1 MSKVNKSKLSL
12 FFIFFINFLFISK
25 YAYRYTDLFWLLA
38 ISVTTVQYFL
48 IVKRKII
55 FSYFEKIKLK
65 PIYLLCSFL
74 ILFIFIAYKI
84 PLDTLKIDRWSV
96 IDSFWN
102 NYFNDLYVYE
112 AKSFDNNYPGPMPF
126 YFLLMLPFY
135 LINEYSFITAIG
147 ILILFSI
154 FYHQKKNELSLFNF
168 TLTTCSSFFIIY
180 EILGRSNIFFNS
192 VLVIFSLLVLF
203 YKNFNSKYIVIKG
216 VLIGLCLS
224 TRNVYV
230 IPFALGLLFLL
241 FKEKQNF
248 VKLFSIGLISIF
260 TFCITFIPFIY
271 NYFDKF
277 LVINPF
283 IIQSSFLMPSE
294 LSLACILLSLG
305 CIYLIKNK
313 LDVFFFTGLSLF
325 VTILVYYIYIYSIRG
340 FHATFFESHA
350 DITYFILCIPFFI
363 YYYISSNNTLDFQ
376 PKNPSKS
383 LI

>member
-1 MSKVNKSKLSL
+1 MSEDNKSRLSL
-12 FFIFFINFLFISK
+12 FFVIFINFLFISK

-38 ISVTTVQYFL
+38 FSVTTVQYLL
-48 IVKRKII
+48 IIKSNII
-55 FSYFEKIKLK
+55 LHYFEKIKLK
-65 PIYLLCSFL
+65 SIYLIFSFL
-74 ILFIFIAYKI
+74 LFFIFIAYKI

-102 NYFNDLYVYE
+102 NYFNGLYVYE

-135 LINEYSFITAIG
+135 FINEYSFITSIG
-147 ILILFSI
+147 VLILFYI
-154 FYHQKKNELSLFNF
+154 FKFLKISKINLFNYS
-168 TLTTCSSFFIIY
+168 LIICSSFFIIY
-180 EILGRSNIFFNS
+180 EILSRSNIFFNG
-192 VLVIFSLLVLF
+192 VLVVFSLLVLF
-203 YKNFNSKYIVIKG
+203 IKKLNLKYVIVKG

-224 TRNVYV
+224 TRNVFV

-241 FKEKQNF
+241 IQEKQNF

-260 TFCITFIPFIY
+260 TFCMTFVPFIY

-283 IIQSSFLMPSE
+283 IIQSSFLMPTEISFT
-294 LSLACILLSLG
+294 CILLSLS

-325 VTILVYYIYIYSIRG
+325 VTILVYHLYIYSIRG

-363 YYYISSNNTLDFQ
+363 FYYISSNITLDFH